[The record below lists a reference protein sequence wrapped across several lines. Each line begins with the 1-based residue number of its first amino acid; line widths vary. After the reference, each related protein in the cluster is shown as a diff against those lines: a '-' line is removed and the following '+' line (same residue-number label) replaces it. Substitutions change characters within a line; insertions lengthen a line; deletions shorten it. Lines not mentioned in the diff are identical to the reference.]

1 MRIAYVTETYP
12 PEVNGVALTT
22 QRTVRYLRDGGHA
35 VQLIRPRQHAEARH
49 DDGQEWRTPGLPI
62 PLYPDLRFGLARQA
76 WFEQRWQ
83 ALRPHLVH
91 LATPGPMAHAA
102 LHAARRLGLPVSS
115 DFRTNFHAYARYY
128 HLGWAEPLIAA
139 CLRRFHNQAGCTF
152 VPTQALARQ
161 LRLNGFQRVEVHGRG
176 VDTQLFSP
184 ERRSAALRARW
195 NAADPRQVVML
206 YVGRLAAEKNVV
218 LALRAFQAA
227 RRLRPLTRMVVV
239 GDGPLRARLERDFP
253 AAEFVGAQHGEALAA
268 HYASA
273 DLFLFP
279 SQSETFGNV
288 TLEALASG
296 LAVVAVDLAAA
307 AQHIEPGSN
316 GLLVPP
322 DDEEAFIRTAIRAAE
337 MAELLAPLRHAA
349 RQSALQAR
357 WEQVLGRFEQR
368 LAQLALQPLPAR
380 LSHVAMA

>member
-1 MRIAYVTETYP
+1 VRIAYVTETYP
-12 PEVNGVALTT
+12 PELNGVALTT
-22 QRTVRYLRDGGHA
+22 QRTVQFLRDAGHE
-35 VQLIRPRQHAEARH
+35 VRLIRPRQRAEAAR
-49 DDGQEWRTPGLPI
+49 DDEQEWLTPGFPI
-62 PLYPDLRFGLARQA
+62 PLYPSLRFGVARQSQ
-76 WFEQRWQ
+76 FVRHWQ
-83 ALRPHLVH
+83 AWRPHIVH
-91 LATPGPMAHAA
+91 VATPGPLGHAA
-102 LHAARRLGLPVSS
+102 VHAAHRLDLLAST
-115 DFRTNFHAYARYY
+115 DFRTNFHGYARYY
-128 HLGWAEPLIAA
+128 RMGWAEALIAT
-139 CLRRFHNQAGCTF
+139 CLRRFHNEASCCF
-152 VPTQALARQ
+152 APTLALARQ
-161 LRLNGFQRVEVHGRG
+161 LRQSGFQRVEVQGRG
-176 VDTQLFSP
+176 VDTQLFTP

-195 NAADPRQVVML
+195 NAADPRQAVML
-206 YVGRLAAEKNVV
+206 YVGRLAAEKNVL

-253 AAEFVGAQHGEALAA
+253 AAEFVGPLQGATLAA

-307 AQHIEPGSN
+307 AQHIEPGHN

-337 MAELLAPLRHAA
+337 MGELLAPLRHAA
-349 RQSALQAR
+349 RQTALQLR
-357 WEQVLGRFEQR
+357 WEQVLSRFEQR
-368 LAQLALQPLPAR
+368 LAQLAMQPLPAR

>member
-12 PEVNGVALTT
+12 PELNGVALTT
-22 QRTVRYLRDGGHA
+22 ERTVRFLREGGHE
-35 VQLIRPRQHAEARH
+35 VQLIRPRQRGEAAR
-49 DDGQEWRTPGLPI
+49 DDEQEWRTHGFPI
-62 PLYPDLRFGLARQA
+62 PLYPALRFGVERQA
-76 WFEQRWQ
+76 RFISHWQ
-83 ALRPHLVH
+83 AFKPHIVH
-91 LATPGPMAHAA
+91 VATPGPMSHAA
-102 LHAARRLGLPVSS
+102 VHAARRLGLTVST
-115 DFRTNFHAYARYY
+115 DFRTNFHGYARYY
-128 HLGWAEPLIAA
+128 RMGWAEPLIAA
-139 CLRRFHNQAGCTF
+139 CLRRFHNEASCCF
-152 VPTQALARQ
+152 VPTRALARQ
-161 LRLNGFQRVEVHGRG
+161 LRLSGFQRVEVQGRG
-176 VDTQLFSP
+176 VDTELFSP
-184 ERRSAALRARW
+184 DRRSAALRARW

-206 YVGRLAAEKNVV
+206 YVGRLAAEKNVT

-253 AAEFVGAQHGEALAA
+253 AAEFVGSQHGQALAE

-307 AQHIEPGSN
+307 AQHIDSGHS

-337 MAELLAPLRHAA
+337 MGELLAPLRLAA
-349 RQSALQAR
+349 RQAALQVR
-357 WEQVLGRFEQR
+357 WEQVLSRFEQR

-380 LSHVAMA
+380 LPHVAMA

>member
-12 PEVNGVALTT
+12 PELNGVALTT
-22 QRTVRYLRDGGHA
+22 ERAVRFLREGGHE
-35 VQLIRPRQHAEARH
+35 VQLVRPRQRAEAPR
-49 DDGQEWRTPGLPI
+49 DDAQEWRALGIPI
-62 PLYPDLRFGLARQA
+62 PMYPALRFGMARMGRFVEH
-76 WFEQRWQ
+76 WRDW
-83 ALRPHLVH
+83 RPHLVH
-91 LATPGPMAHAA
+91 VATPGPLGHAA
-102 LHAARRLGLPVSS
+102 VHAARRLGLTVTA
-115 DFRTNFHAYARYY
+115 DFRTNFHHYSRYY
-128 HLGWAEPLIAA
+128 RMGWAEPLIAA
-139 CLRRFHNQAGCTF
+139 CLRRFHNEASCCF

-161 LRLNGFQRVEVHGRG
+161 LRLNGFQRVEVQGRG
-176 VDTQLFSP
+176 VDTELFSP
-184 ERRSAALRARW
+184 ERRSDALRARW
-195 NAADPRQVVML
+195 NATDPRQVVML
-206 YVGRLAAEKNVV
+206 YVGRLAAEKNVL

-253 AAEFVGAQHGEALAA
+253 AAEFVGPQHGEALAA

-296 LAVVAVDLAAA
+296 LAVVAIDLAAA
-307 AQHIEPGSN
+307 AQHIESGVS

-337 MAELLAPLRHAA
+337 MGELLAPLRHAA
-349 RQSALQAR
+349 RQAALQVR
-357 WEQVLGRFEQR
+357 WEQVLSRFEQR
-368 LAQLALQPLPAR
+368 LAQLALQPLPGR
-380 LSHVAMA
+380 VPHVAMA

>member
-1 MRIAYVTETYP
+1 
-12 PEVNGVALTT
+12 
-22 QRTVRYLRDGGHA
+22 
-35 VQLIRPRQHAEARH
+35 
-49 DDGQEWRTPGLPI
+49 
-62 PLYPDLRFGLARQA
+62 
-76 WFEQRWQ
+76 
-83 ALRPHLVH
+83 
-91 LATPGPMAHAA
+91 
-102 LHAARRLGLPVSS
+102 
-115 DFRTNFHAYARYY
+115 
-128 HLGWAEPLIAA
+128 
-139 CLRRFHNQAGCTF
+139 
-152 VPTQALARQ
+152 
-161 LRLNGFQRVEVHGRG
+161 VEVQGRG
-176 VDTQLFSP
+176 VDTQLFCP
-184 ERRSAALRARW
+184 ERRSAGLRARW

-206 YVGRLAAEKNVV
+206 YVGRLAAEKNVL

-253 AAEFVGAQHGEALAA
+253 AAEFVGPQQGEALAA

-296 LAVVAVDLAAA
+296 LAVVAIDLAAA
-307 AQHIEPGSN
+307 SQHVSHGVS

-337 MAELLAPLRHAA
+337 MGELLAPMRHAA
-349 RQSALQAR
+349 RQAALQAR

-368 LAQLALQPLPAR
+368 LAQIALLPLPAR

>member
-12 PEVNGVALTT
+12 PELNGVALTT
-22 QRTVRYLRDGGHA
+22 ERTVRFLRDAGHEL
-35 VQLIRPRQHAEARH
+35 QLIRPRQRGEAPR
-49 DDGQEWRTPGLPI
+49 DDVQEWRTLGLPI
-62 PLYPDLRFGLARQA
+62 PMYPALRFGVARSA
-76 WFEQRWQ
+76 RFVEHWQ
-83 ALRPHLVH
+83 VQRPHIVH
-91 LATPGPMAHAA
+91 VATPGPLGHAA
-102 LHAARRLGLPVSS
+102 VHAARQLHLPVST
-115 DFRTNFHAYARYY
+115 DFRTNFHHYSRYY
-128 HLGWAEPLIAA
+128 RLGWAEPLIAA
-139 CLRRFHNQAGCTF
+139 CLRRFHNQASCSF

-161 LRLNGFQRVEVHGRG
+161 LRLGGFHRVEVQGRG
-176 VDTQLFSP
+176 VDTQLFTP
-184 ERRSAALRARW
+184 ERRNAGLRARW
-195 NAADPRQVVML
+195 NAPDPHQVVML
-206 YVGRLAAEKNVV
+206 YVGRLAAEKNVL

-227 RRLRPLTRMVVV
+227 RRLRPRTRMVVV

-253 AAEFVGAQHGEALAA
+253 AAEFVGPLQGEALAA

-296 LAVVAVDLAAA
+296 LAVVAIDLAAA
-307 AQHIEPGSN
+307 SQHISPGVS

-337 MAELLAPLRHAA
+337 MGELLAPMRHAA
-349 RQSALQAR
+349 RQAALQVG

-368 LAQLALQPLPAR
+368 LAQIALLPLPAR
-380 LSHVAMA
+380 LPHVAMA